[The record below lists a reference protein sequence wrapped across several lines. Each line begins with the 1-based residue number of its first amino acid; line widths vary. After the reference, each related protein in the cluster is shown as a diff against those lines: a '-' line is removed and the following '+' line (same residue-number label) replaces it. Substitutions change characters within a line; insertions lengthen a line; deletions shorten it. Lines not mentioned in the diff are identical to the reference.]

1 MNAKFLN
8 HITDD
13 KKDGGLCPD
22 GIYACPEHCDDFYV
36 CYGNGTDFSKMFHIF
51 RKHF

>member
-8 HITDD
+8 HVKDD

-36 CYGNGTDFSKMFHIF
+36 CYGNGKNFM
-51 RKHF
+51 RKV